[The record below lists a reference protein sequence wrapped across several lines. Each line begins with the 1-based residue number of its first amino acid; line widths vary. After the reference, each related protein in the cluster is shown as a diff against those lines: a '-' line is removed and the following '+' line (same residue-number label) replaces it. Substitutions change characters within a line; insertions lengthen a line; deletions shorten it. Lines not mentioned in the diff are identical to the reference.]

1 MEEGTFK
8 EEEHPSQQSVSDL
21 TSMKLTSSVNQ
32 AGIHDVSE
40 TLEMFTPP
48 LLLASEMNHCAT
60 TCKTMEQA
68 PAQQDQLMKQQMEQL
83 QRLVAEQ
90 QKIIALYNPG
100 FSVSPG
106 IPSHLAATMPPL
118 PCFPATFI
126 PVQFPSQNSSQVESL
141 EFSQTPPLAMPSAW
155 QSRSLELMPN
165 ESSSEISGEHVQ
177 LSDSGIS
184 TESLLQS
191 TESATKNLSR
201 QDAQEENRKEKKE
214 SSRLKERSCSEIFSA
229 AKEEQREQLKE
240 EISSSQFGI
249 EGKMKT
255 GNIEARQITPAIGT
269 RQKTSE
275 KFVEE
280 QLKADNHL
288 IEKQQKEK
296 QGKPKITP
304 RKVFLKRREGMAR
317 LKKIKQ
323 RPVKEDSKNARRAGL
338 NFWGHLSQSGQ
349 VNRGIL
355 QPGECSQLNLQVSSS
370 MQMDT
375 HEKKPDCALAEREMK
390 VKTDCEAKV
399 VEQSA
404 EEKEVI
410 GGDKDLKENLG
421 DTPQRRWSEILQPRP
436 KTATD
441 TNLQVGEELETYHM
455 DPLEQ
460 VGKTAGRAVEGTL
473 QKDLGRVDQPLK
485 EHLIEGA
492 KTPLEVLQRHYPL
505 QGLDTDHIKEAEW
518 SAGPALTQGQKWVQV
533 CPQEVVGDS
542 QNLESKRQIHSGFKV
557 VNDKIIKITC
567 SSPEAV
573 EKGSSSSAL
582 HQEWQRR
589 GTVASKWQGTSFSC
603 ESSCL
608 PPKSNDDPKSHHA
621 QYPSQH
627 VPQGVDHTDRHLNLS
642 DGDYASDEPS
652 GTEKISLRKYSRSPP
667 RKQDIQAISGQQ
679 DLSCS
684 TSSSDS
690 STGAVSLKGSK
701 ARSSF
706 RQSLF
711 QLTRL
716 KRREHEP
723 ESKNGNRASNVKS
736 LHLPSSREA
745 HEIPAFKIK
754 ESPEV
759 EELQKNMIADTSDT
773 CPEESQTILS
783 RGLEIDIYRRGT
795 PSLTVV
801 KEEHEEAM
809 HFCRTRI
816 DQLETVRRQELTH
829 PSEYSRDQAHPLQK
843 EKIAQNKFK
852 GASRVTG
859 EHVKSEE
866 MQILKQQ
873 IAGLQEEF
881 KRTESY
887 WHAAYSKLRDQVEL
901 LTRQNMELQDEL
913 RVSEHQRWKAE
924 KNPKAMNFMD
934 RKSETPG
941 INSSVQKAD
950 PLRSVTKEHQEKKPS
965 DCSIGRSTTPT
976 GRRTPHQ
983 GRLTPFEPDKVVHQ
997 LCPTGGRYNG
1007 RKSPGAVS
1015 HLSGCFKEPSSSS
1028 CVKGTPLPISYSS
1041 EDTSLSYNHS
1051 NDTCSF
1057 APRKNNEET
1066 ELQIKYENSLQIQG
1080 NTRKMGIFP
1089 LCGKP
1094 PKSILSRRSTLHQ
1107 ERRKHEEEVQEKIE
1121 YRDGKV
1127 EEVLSDGRR
1136 ILTFRDGTKKEISA
1150 DKRMTTIS
1158 FSNGDIKKIMPDQR
1172 VIYYYADAQT
1182 THTAYPDGLEVLQF
1196 SNNQIEKHYP
1206 DGTQEI
1212 VFPDHTVKCL
1222 YSDGLKETFFP
1233 DGTVVKV
1240 EKNGDKIVV
1249 FSDGQREIHTAQ
1261 FRRREYLDGTVKTV
1275 FCNGRQET
1283 KYSTGRV
1290 QIKDEEGNLILDK
1303 K

>member
-1 MEEGTFK
+1 MEEDTFK
-8 EEEHPSQQSVSDL
+8 EEDHPSQQSVSDL
-21 TSMKLTSSVNQ
+21 TSMVPSSSTTEKVVPPLYPGWVGNMSESSSKSCSLPFSSEASGLISNSSNVSTDNMSHNQAFQHPKQLCYSTNSDIFPQKLTSSVNQ

-48 LLLASEMNHCAT
+48 LLPASEMNRCAT

-68 PAQQDQLMKQQMEQL
+68 PGQQDQLMKQQMEQL

-106 IPSHLAATMPPL
+106 IPPHLAATMPPL

-126 PVQFPSQNSSQVESL
+126 PVQFPSQNSSQAESL
-141 EFSQTPPLAMPSAW
+141 EFSQTSPLAMRSAW
-155 QSRSLELMPN
+155 QSRSPELMPN

-177 LSDSGIS
+177 LSDS
-184 TESLLQS
+184 
-191 TESATKNLSR
+191 
-201 QDAQEENRKEKKE
+201 
-214 SSRLKERSCSEIFSA
+214 
-229 AKEEQREQLKE
+229 
-240 EISSSQFGI
+240 
-249 EGKMKT
+249 
-255 GNIEARQITPAIGT
+255 
-269 RQKTSE
+269 
-275 KFVEE
+275 
-280 QLKADNHL
+280 
-288 IEKQQKEK
+288 
-296 QGKPKITP
+296 
-304 RKVFLKRREGMAR
+304 
-317 LKKIKQ
+317 
-323 RPVKEDSKNARRAGL
+323 
-338 NFWGHLSQSGQ
+338 
-349 VNRGIL
+349 
-355 QPGECSQLNLQVSSS
+355 
-370 MQMDT
+370 
-375 HEKKPDCALAEREMK
+375 
-390 VKTDCEAKV
+390 
-399 VEQSA
+399 
-404 EEKEVI
+404 
-410 GGDKDLKENLG
+410 
-421 DTPQRRWSEILQPRP
+421 
-436 KTATD
+436 
-441 TNLQVGEELETYHM
+441 
-455 DPLEQ
+455 
-460 VGKTAGRAVEGTL
+460 
-473 QKDLGRVDQPLK
+473 
-485 EHLIEGA
+485 
-492 KTPLEVLQRHYPL
+492 
-505 QGLDTDHIKEAEW
+505 
-518 SAGPALTQGQKWVQV
+518 
-533 CPQEVVGDS
+533 
-542 QNLESKRQIHSGFKV
+542 
-557 VNDKIIKITC
+557 
-567 SSPEAV
+567 
-573 EKGSSSSAL
+573 
-582 HQEWQRR
+582 
-589 GTVASKWQGTSFSC
+589 
-603 ESSCL
+603 
-608 PPKSNDDPKSHHA
+608 
-621 QYPSQH
+621 
-627 VPQGVDHTDRHLNLS
+627 
-642 DGDYASDEPS
+642 
-652 GTEKISLRKYSRSPP
+652 
-667 RKQDIQAISGQQ
+667 
-679 DLSCS
+679 
-684 TSSSDS
+684 
-690 STGAVSLKGSK
+690 
-701 ARSSF
+701 
-706 RQSLF
+706 
-711 QLTRL
+711 
-716 KRREHEP
+716 
-723 ESKNGNRASNVKS
+723 
-736 LHLPSSREA
+736 
-745 HEIPAFKIK
+745 
-754 ESPEV
+754 
-759 EELQKNMIADTSDT
+759 DT

-783 RGLEIDIYRRGT
+783 RGLEIDVYRRGT
-795 PSLTVV
+795 PSLTMV

-816 DQLETVRRQELTH
+816 DQLETVRRQELAH
-829 PSEYSRDQAHPLQK
+829 PLEYSRDQAHPLQK

-852 GASRVTG
+852 GAARVTG

-887 WHAAYSKLRDQVEL
+887 WRAAYSKLRDQVEL
-901 LTRQNMELQDEL
+901 LTRQNMELRDEL

-934 RKSETPG
+934 RKSETPVAEAILRGTASSSKPEESSWRDNHKRHSISHG

-950 PLRSVTKEHQEKKPS
+950 PLRSVTKEHQEKKS
-965 DCSIGRSTTPT
+965 SNCSIGRSTTPT

-997 LCPTGGRYNG
+997 LSPTGGRYNG

-1041 EDTSLSYNHS
+1041 EDTSLSHNHS

-1057 APRKNNEET
+1057 APCKNNEET
-1066 ELQIKYENSLQIQG
+1066 E
-1080 NTRKMGIFP
+1080 
-1089 LCGKP
+1089 P

-1121 YRDGKV
+1121 YHDGKV

-1158 FSNGDIKKIMPDQR
+1158 FSNGDVKKIMPDQR

-1261 FRRREYLDGTVKTV
+1261 FRRREYPDGTVKTV